1 MKSLVEFI
9 KESLDTQ
16 IYTHINESASVE
28 AVLMFLNRWDGEC
41 VKICDLPDGTDG
53 KVFAQEL
60 ADEFDSED
68 AVIEYCDD
76 CKCIIIK
83 TKDCEDCDDC
93 KKIKYAELFKESLSE
108 DKVKVNDTVK
118 DYNDNEWVVIDI
130 FDVNKSNESDYK
142 KFLKEYD
149 GLGSQKDLYPELKD
163 VKDDGYDYVVAC
175 HNADDK
181 REVVVFCYGVGGVT
195 KIEESLSEDE
205 FKNMFNKVIKDWE
218 GSQNFKHLEEIAND
232 DLKLKKVYN
241 DAKKIEQSDHINMH
255 DALYHLIRN
264 GKV

>member
-1 MKSLVEFI
+1 MKSLIEFI

-16 IYTHINESASVE
+16 INESASVE
-28 AVLMFLNRWDGEC
+28 TLLMFLNRWDGEC
-41 VKICDLPDGTDG
+41 VKICDLPVGTDG
-53 KVFAQEL
+53 NEFAKEL

-68 AVIEYCDD
+68 TVIEYCDD

-83 TKDCEDCDDC
+83 PKDCENCDDC
-93 KKIKYAELFKESLSE
+93 KEIKYTELFKESLSE
-108 DKVKVNDTVK
+108 DEVKVNDTVK
-118 DYNDNEWVVIDI
+118 DYNDNEWIVIDV
-130 FDVNKSNESDYK
+130 FNVNRSNETDYK

-149 GLGSQKDLYPELKD
+149 GTGSQRDIYPELKD

-181 REVVVFCYGVGGVT
+181 REVVVWCYGDGGVT

-218 GSQNFKHLEEIAND
+218 GSQYFSHLEEISNNNV
-232 DLKLKKVYN
+232 KLKKIYN
-241 DAKKIEQSDHINMH
+241 DAKKIEQSKHINIH

-264 GKV
+264 SKV